1 MSEPAPTRTVTLQVI
16 ADALGISRSSVSNA
30 YNHPDH
36 LSPDLLASVLAKARE
51 LNYPGPSPM
60 GRKLRTG
67 RNYAVGLVCSDPL
80 SYAFNDEAS
89 IGFLRGLARAC
100 ENAKMS
106 LLVIPDDS
114 RQITAAAVD
123 SLVVYSVP
131 EGSPLMEAAL
141 ARNLPLVIVDGANNI
156 DRADFVGLNQIA
168 SAAMAARHLAIL
180 GHRDVAI
187 LCHRLLD
194 DGYVGYV
201 DDARVSRSTYTV
213 QRERVVGFRDAFI
226 EATHG
231 ECVIHIIERIV
242 SDVTNGRMAA
252 EALLRDFPDVTAI
265 STTCDALALGVL
277 AAAEQQGLVV
287 PKDLSI
293 VGFDDI
299 PSAAI
304 ADLTTTWQ
312 PLVEKGEVAG
322 EMVLGHST
330 TSGSHRRHLLPTR
343 LQVRGTTGVAR
354 GRLQVPSELVG

>member
-1 MSEPAPTRTVTLQVI
+1 MSEKAPVRTVTLQVI
-16 ADALGISRSSVSNA
+16 ADELGISRSSVSNA

-51 LNYPGPSPM
+51 LSYPGPSPM

-67 RNYAVGLVCSDPL
+67 RNYAVGLVCSDSL

-89 IGFLRGLARAC
+89 IGFLQGLARSC

-106 LLVIPDDS
+106 LLMIPDDS
-114 RQITAAAVD
+114 QQITAAAVD

-131 EGSPLMEAAL
+131 EGSPLMDAAL
-141 ARNLPLVIVDGANNI
+141 AKNLPIVIVDGANNI
-156 DRADFVGLNQIA
+156 DVADFVGLNQKA
-168 SAAMAARHLAIL
+168 SAGVTARHLAGL
-180 GHRDVAI
+180 GHRQVAI

-201 DDARVSRSTYTV
+201 EDARVSSSTYTV
-213 QRERVVGFRDAFI
+213 QRERVEGFRDGFI

-231 ECVIHIIERIV
+231 EGVVHIIERIV

-252 EALLRDFPDVTAI
+252 ETLLRDFPDVTAI

-277 AAAEQQGLVV
+277 AAAKQQGLAV
-287 PKDLSI
+287 PKDLSV

-304 ADLTTTWQ
+304 ANLTTTWQ
-312 PLVEKGEVAG
+312 PLIEKGEVAG

-330 TSGSHRRHLLPTR
+330 TPGSHRRHLLPTR
-343 LQVRGTTGVAR
+343 LQVRGTTGIAR
-354 GRLQVPSELVG
+354 GSLHLSSGLVG